1 MKKTRAL
8 LIVSGILS
16 FALAA
21 GLIFAFVFLSFEGIV
36 NNFSNLGVLCNFPEV
51 VGVIGLACLLF
62 GLMCIKLGVSQFRQ
76 SRTESYVY
84 KRGRFKLV
92 CAIFVYLSLC
102 VVGAFLI
109 FETYADISAVGQAFL
124 SCNFGY
130 FGIGILAVSFFA
142 LMSVSI
148 DLFAFN
154 HDVKNGLI
162 TPEEDKKMLML
173 PAPKYKLV
181 YKGSEKTI
189 DFASLQTRL
198 ARLGQLRDK
207 DIISA
212 DDYRE
217 LRQELIDQLFK

>member
-51 VGVIGLACLLF
+51 VGVIGLVCLLF

-109 FETYADISAVGQAFL
+109 FETYRLETKVVVPLESSTQIVPAKLRSKLLTFFRLMIS
-124 SCNFGY
+124 
-130 FGIGILAVSFFA
+130 
-142 LMSVSI
+142 
-148 DLFAFN
+148 
-154 HDVKNGLI
+154 
-162 TPEEDKKMLML
+162 
-173 PAPKYKLV
+173 
-181 YKGSEKTI
+181 
-189 DFASLQTRL
+189 
-198 ARLGQLRDK
+198 
-207 DIISA
+207 
-212 DDYRE
+212 
-217 LRQELIDQLFK
+217 